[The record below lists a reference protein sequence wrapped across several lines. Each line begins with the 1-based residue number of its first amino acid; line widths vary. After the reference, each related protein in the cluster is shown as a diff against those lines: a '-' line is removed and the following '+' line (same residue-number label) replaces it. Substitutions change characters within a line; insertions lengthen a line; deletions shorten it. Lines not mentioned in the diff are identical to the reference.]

1 MVYLRFVLC
10 LTLDI
15 CSLLTLKKTVFM
27 FFISITTVRLS
38 DTELLDIFY
47 QVTEVLNLRETALN
61 KEPITDMEI
70 YTVLI

>member
-1 MVYLRFVLC
+1 MVSLRFVLC

-27 FFISITTVRLS
+27 FFISIATVRLS

-47 QVTEVLNLRETALN
+47 QATEVLNLRERALN
-61 KEPITDMEI
+61 KQLITDMEI

>member
-1 MVYLRFVLC
+1 MVSLRFVLC

-27 FFISITTVRLS
+27 FFISIATVRLS
-38 DTELLDIFY
+38 DTELLDVFY
-47 QVTEVLNLRETALN
+47 QATEVLNLRERALS
-61 KEPITDMEI
+61 KQLITDMEI

>member
-1 MVYLRFVLC
+1 MVSLPFVLC

-27 FFISITTVRLS
+27 FFISITTVRLW

-47 QVTEVLNLRETALN
+47 QATEVLNLRERALN